1 MELEFQVV
9 HLTWGEWEQT
19 VDVLKDFYK
28 LWDSVTMMFEVMDIS
43 NEAVL
48 GKGIVRRGHR
58 GLKV

>member
-1 MELEFQVV
+1 MELEFQAIN
-9 HLTWGEWEQT
+9 LTWGEWEQT
-19 VDVLKDFYK
+19 VDVLKEFYK
-28 LWDSVTMMFEVMDIS
+28 LWDSVTVNFEVMDIS